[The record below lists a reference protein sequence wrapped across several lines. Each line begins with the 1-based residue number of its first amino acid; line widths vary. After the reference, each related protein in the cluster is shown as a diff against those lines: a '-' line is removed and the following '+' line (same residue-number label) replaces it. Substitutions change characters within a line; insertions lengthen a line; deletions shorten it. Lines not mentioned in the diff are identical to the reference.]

1 MLCLAGIN
9 WRNVS
14 QPFSS
19 QPFSTSQKVQKLD
32 LAMLYISFSPAAGP
46 AGQLVRPDPT
56 LGPVVGAHP
65 PPNPRSIRYL
75 NTPLVREGVH
85 NQQWMDNNRLL
96 TFTALHSSSQPLAL
110 LWAVASA
117 SLLMFCR
124 GCRNIKHAESG
135 GRVWLLGTRNQKKC
149 CTWESGTKNL

>member
-1 MLCLAGIN
+1 
-9 WRNVS
+9 
-14 QPFSS
+14 
-19 QPFSTSQKVQKLD
+19 
-32 LAMLYISFSPAAGP
+32 
-46 AGQLVRPDPT
+46 
-56 LGPVVGAHP
+56 
-65 PPNPRSIRYL
+65 
-75 NTPLVREGVH
+75 VREGVH